1 MTGLIET
8 LEGYQHGNCFYCGE
22 PLFDIEVDHVIPYN
36 ALKHNEIWNLVLA
49 HSFCNQDKSDNL
61 PPLQFVNNLIQRNE
75 YFIASSHPIKNTLIE
90 LLGATESLR
99 RQTILNNYRY
109 AKGAIVRTWRGN
121 PN

>member
-1 MTGLIET
+1 M
-8 LEGYQHGNCFYCGE
+8 
-22 PLFDIEVDHVIPYN
+22 FDIEVDHVIPYN

-49 HSFCNQDKSDNL
+49 HSFCNQHKSDNL